1 MSARFREIARKV
13 ARDAPDTA
21 AYPELS
27 GLAALRGDFS
37 ALQRELV
44 EEAAHSMGSSAR
56 RLEASL
62 AALERLDEELETVD
76 ARDVVR
82 KRELV
87 QRFNAQRDEVLL
99 RLHYVQIQRE
109 ALGFTRHDELERHYP
124 VPPKKREPSE
134 R

>member
-1 MSARFREIARKV
+1 MSARFREIASHV
-13 ARDAPDTA
+13 ARDPLDTS

-27 GLAALRGDFS
+27 GLAALRGDFAS
-37 ALQRELV
+37 LQRELV

-56 RLEASL
+56 RLEAGLSL
-62 AALERLDEELETVD
+62 LGRLEEELEKVD
-76 ARDVVR
+76 AGDHVR

-134 R
+134 P

>member
-1 MSARFREIARKV
+1 MREIARSV
-13 ARDAPDTA
+13 ARDSRDTA

-27 GLAALRGDFS
+27 GLPALRGDFA

-44 EEAAHSMGSSAR
+44 EEAAHSMGNSAR

-62 AALERLDEELETVD
+62 AALQRLDEELERLD
-76 ARDVVR
+76 GAELEQR
-82 KRELV
+82 RELV
-87 QRFNAQRDEVLL
+87 RRFNAAREEVLL

-109 ALGFTRHDELERHYP
+109 ALGFTRHTELDEHYP
-124 VPPKKREPSE
+124 VPARKPEPN